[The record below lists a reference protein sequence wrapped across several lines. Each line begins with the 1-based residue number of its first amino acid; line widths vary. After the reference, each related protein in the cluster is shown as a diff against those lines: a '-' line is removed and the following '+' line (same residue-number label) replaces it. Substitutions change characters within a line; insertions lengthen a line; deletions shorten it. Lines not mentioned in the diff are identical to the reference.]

1 MRSETNNMEE
11 KEKELL
17 KSIKDGQTEI
27 NEENS
32 ELLQKMLMI
41 SCVLSIAKEGV
52 ESLKDYSIF
61 KQGFKNKLN
70 NFDNFMIKEVGNLVR
85 ESYELDA
92 EMHEHLFVSIKNYLS
107 SNFKGL
113 VHAEPK
119 EIIGRYYDPSK

>member
-1 MRSETNNMEE
+1 MEE

-70 NFDNFMIKEVGNLVR
+70 NFDSFMIKEVGKLVR

-92 EMHEHLFVSIKNYLS
+92 EMHEHLFVSIKNYLNN
-107 SNFKGL
+107 NFKGL